1 MSESDKNN
9 EEKVT
14 FSVKGYV
21 NPQDV
26 PSWTRRPPKWQEL
39 MDLVNQLEPGQTIVI
54 EFPSLEVAN
63 RARNVVR
70 DELNTKIGRAAIRTR
85 LVKKKKA
92 ENGNQAEVYFTRLLP
107 IDIVESDEE

>member
-1 MSESDKNN
+1 MSDD

-21 NPQDV
+21 NPSDV

-39 MDLVNQLEPGQTIVI
+39 IDLVNQLEPGQTIVI
-54 EFPSLEVAN
+54 EFPNKGVAN

-70 DELNTKIGRAAIRTR
+70 DELNSKIGQAAFRTR
-85 LVKKKKA
+85 LVDRKTTA
-92 ENGNQAEVYFTRLLP
+92 ENESKAEVYFTRLHP
-107 IDIVESDEE
+107 IDIVEADEE